1 MDVLHESIRFLGNV
15 DKVWHSSWRDLPK
28 DINLDLLLLLHWKF
42 AMLNMCY
49 RVMFLKCVVI
59 QMTIEFYTYIKKDE
73 INKKFVPIAL
83 LSLKVLP
90 LSEGNVYVV
99 AI

>member
-1 MDVLHESIRFLGNV
+1 
-15 DKVWHSSWRDLPK
+15 
-28 DINLDLLLLLHWKF
+28 
-42 AMLNMCY
+42 
-49 RVMFLKCVVI
+49 
-59 QMTIEFYTYIKKDE
+59 MTIEFYTYIKKDE